1 MLKEYCEKIFLW
13 LFRPKMGKAYLIRIA
28 VLAVVAFIFFGFIC
42 KPMFLNGESMEP
54 NYHSGTLNFCWAPTY
69 WFRKPQRGDV
79 VVLRYA
85 SDKVLLLKRVIGL
98 PGDTI
103 EIRDGILYLNGVEQE
118 EPYVKF
124 KRARWNLK
132 PRKVP
137 EGHYYVIGDNRS
149 MPMYQHKF
157 GEIRQ
162 SRLEGALLL

>member
-1 MLKEYCEKIFLW
+1 MVEYFEKIVRW

-28 VLAVVAFIFFGFIC
+28 ILAVTAFIFFGFIC

-54 NYHSGTLNFCWAPTY
+54 NYLSGTLNFCWTPTY
-69 WFRKPQRGDV
+69 WFKKPQRGDV

-85 SDKVLLLKRVIGL
+85 GDKVLLLKRVIGL

-103 EIRDGILYLNGVEQE
+103 EFRDGILYLNGVEQE

-162 SRLEGALLL
+162 TRLEGALLL